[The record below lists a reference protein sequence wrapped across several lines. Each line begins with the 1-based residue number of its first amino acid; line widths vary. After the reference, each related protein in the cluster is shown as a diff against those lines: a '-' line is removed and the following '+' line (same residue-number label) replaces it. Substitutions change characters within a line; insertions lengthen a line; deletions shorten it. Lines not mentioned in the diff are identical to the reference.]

1 MHVSSWLLEHGADAS
16 DASKWET
23 LLRNQGMNDLERWTP
38 IPNNCFDE
46 LRLWEF
52 AAKSSDFET
61 CEGLWRKISSISSR
75 WKYTGPVW
83 YWQVPEFIMDI
94 VENGKSDIN
103 LDQEVILTTLLA
115 PAESSNNTENI
126 PCFRACTWTEL
137 VEEQLGKEFPDVAHF
152 LDRLLGHVTEHLQ
165 ELKSG
170 DACKSSRIL
179 LIRPLTLTMSAMYIH
194 RFPDGL
200 MSDVWCTWDSVY
212 ISAVDDYDLR
222 HRTLYWGMDTVCKA
236 FRAKDPEEIVTV
248 SRGRWTLERF
258 EVPPPP
264 DATDDDCNTCKTY
277 GIRPAMTLWHGTLEL
292 TATPYDCWQ
301 NLFEL
306 RRSRLVEV
314 ERLYHHTSDVEEKR
328 KDHKGKGLELSFPLM
343 IALTALEFPIFVD
356 GGVVFA
362 GYSTALVPIQV
373 EGNVAQ
379 FHLITNKESKGQI
392 NPHTFDLGPR
402 LKTNDFQQFRSMRCF
417 LGWCEVA
424 QINLGTRGLPAKI
437 DYTGSP
443 EKGKSLQMD
452 GFTAA
457 SQFGAS
463 APLSAIMG
471 LEANFKYTSDRLQFT
486 PFGGYC
492 KLLRDTALELAII
505 YDAAKKRC
513 WLAPKLSL
521 LMHMSQA
528 YALACPGSPQNRVPF
543 VDSHSDAAELIQIL
557 EPLGDTPVLGA
568 ETDGLRF
575 RQLILGLNANLLTTV
590 AATQKS
596 AHKRLYGFE
605 FMDVVNSPGR
615 GTCMKSIS
623 ISCTGKWLHIVNDVD
638 AVVVCSNIDNVITAV
653 TSTTGGN
660 GPPIGPGNAKVC
672 PTIPEGLDYLAMT
685 ISCLTRLLHRKG
697 VDYSARTS
705 LNGIKP
711 EVSRS
716 RDLNWNS
723 FWRRLHLTKST
734 NEEKNVDWLE
744 QLLREAY
751 LGIPIQKSKVKQA
764 LESSMPASGA
774 VVFGGFRAE
783 GKVKT
788 G

>member
-1 MHVSSWLLEHGADAS
+1 
-16 DASKWET
+16 
-23 LLRNQGMNDLERWTP
+23 
-38 IPNNCFDE
+38 
-46 LRLWEF
+46 
-52 AAKSSDFET
+52 
-61 CEGLWRKISSISSR
+61 
-75 WKYTGPVW
+75 
-83 YWQVPEFIMDI
+83 
-94 VENGKSDIN
+94 
-103 LDQEVILTTLLA
+103 
-115 PAESSNNTENI
+115 
-126 PCFRACTWTEL
+126 
-137 VEEQLGKEFPDVAHF
+137 
-152 LDRLLGHVTEHLQ
+152 
-165 ELKSG
+165 
-170 DACKSSRIL
+170 
-179 LIRPLTLTMSAMYIH
+179 MYIH
-194 RFPDGL
+194 KFPDGL
-200 MSDVWCTWDSVY
+200 MSNVWCTWDSVY
-212 ISAVDDYDLR
+212 INIVDGYGSR
-222 HRTLYWGMDTVCKA
+222 HRALHWGMDTVCKA
-236 FRAKDPEEIVTV
+236 FRAKDPEVMVTV

-258 EVPPPP
+258 EVPPPT
-264 DATDDDCNTCKTY
+264 DATDDDCNTGKTY
-277 GIRPAMTLWHGTLEL
+277 GIRPAMTLWYGNLEL

-314 ERLYHHTSDVEEKR
+314 ERLYHHASDVEEKR
-328 KDHKGKGLELSFPLM
+328 KNHNGKGLELSFPLM
-343 IALTALEFPIFVD
+343 IDLTAVEFPLFVD

-362 GYSTALVPIQV
+362 GYNTALVPVQV

-379 FHLITNKESKGQI
+379 FHLITNKELKGQI
-392 NPHTFDLGPR
+392 NPHTVDLGPR
-402 LKTNDFQQFRSMRCF
+402 LKTSDYEQFRNMRCF

-437 DYTGSP
+437 DYSGSP

-457 SQFGAS
+457 SQIGAS
-463 APLSAIMG
+463 APLSAILG
-471 LEANFKYTSDRLQFT
+471 LEANFKYTSHRLQFT

-543 VDSHSDAAELIQIL
+543 VDSHSDAAELIQVL

-575 RQLILGLNANLLTTV
+575 RQLILGLNTNLLTTV

-596 AHKRLYGFE
+596 ARKTLYGFE

-615 GTCMKSIS
+615 GTCMKSLS
-623 ISCTGKWLHIVNDVD
+623 ISCTEKWLHVVNDVD

-653 TSTTGGN
+653 TSGN
-660 GPPIGPGNAKVC
+660 GPPIGPGNAQVC

-685 ISCLTRLLHRKG
+685 IPCLTRLLHRKG
-697 VDYSARTS
+697 VDYPSRTS
-705 LNGIKP
+705 SNGIQA
-711 EVSRS
+711 SAARFW
-716 RDLNWNS
+716 DLDWNS
-723 FWRRLHLTKST
+723 FWRRLHLIKST
-734 NEEKNVDWLE
+734 DGENNMDRLE

-774 VVFGGFRAE
+774 VVFGGFIVE
-783 GKVKT
+783 GKAKA